1 MGRSLLDLLLR
12 IRVEI
17 YRKQLG
23 TRDWNVREKSQV
35 EIRIWKLTRYRWYFM
50 PWDRMKALSG

>member
-17 YRKQLG
+17 YRRQLC
-23 TRDWNVREKSQV
+23 TCDWNVREKSQV
-35 EIRIWKLTRYRWYFM
+35 EM
-50 PWDRMKALSG
+50 